1 MGLLKRNAFALIF
14 LVSLIIAAMIRVFCI
29 APYEISGQD
38 MEHAIGKGDF
48 ILINKLVYLIRAPRQ
63 GDVIVFDYPEDTNK
77 VFISRVVGTSG
88 DTVEARDKQLFVNGR
103 SYVTPREVHLEND
116 LIPREQNPRDNFGPV
131 KVPAD
136 SCFVMGD
143 NRDRSWDSRFW
154 GTLKNSKIKGQ
165 AFIKCWSRD
174 KAGSSGRWSGIVRII
189 N

>member
-1 MGLLKRNAFALIF
+1 MDILKRNVFAVIF
-14 LVSLIIAAMIRVFCI
+14 VVSLIIAGLIRLFCI

-38 MEHAIGKGDF
+38 MERSVGKGDF
-48 ILINKLVYLIRAPRQ
+48 ILINKVVYLIRAPRQ
-63 GDVIVFDYPEDTNK
+63 GDVVVFDYPEDSDK
-77 VFISRVVGTSG
+77 VFISRVVGTPG
-88 DTVEARDKQLFVNGR
+88 DVVEARDKQLYVNGR
-103 SYVTPREVHLEND
+103 PYVAPHEVHLEDD

-154 GTLKNSKIKGQ
+154 GAVKNSKIKGQ
-165 AFIKCWSRD
+165 AFVKYWSQNAVSRR
-174 KAGSSGRWSGIVRII
+174 SSIVRII